1 MFIGRGGELIST
13 FCWLWQI
20 LVEAQIGGAGVDAI
34 IIKMEFC
41 AL

>member
-1 MFIGRGGELIST
+1 MFIGRDGEIINT

-20 LVEAQIGGAGVDAI
+20 LVVQIGGVGVDVI
-34 IIKMEFC
+34 IIKMELC

>member
-1 MFIGRGGELIST
+1 MLIGGVGEIINT

-20 LVEAQIGGAGVDAI
+20 LVEAQIRGSGVDVM
-34 IIKMEFC
+34 IIKMEFY